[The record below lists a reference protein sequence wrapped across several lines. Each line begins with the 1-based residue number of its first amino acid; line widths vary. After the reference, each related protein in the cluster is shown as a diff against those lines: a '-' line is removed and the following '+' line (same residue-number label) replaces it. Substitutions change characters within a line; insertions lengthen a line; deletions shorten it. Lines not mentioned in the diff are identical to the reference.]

1 MNLEDSLKLFLRY
14 LFLILIALPG
24 MLIFYFIFTPL
35 TIYPVYWILSIFY
48 HGITL
53 SNNYLIFNSY
63 SIQLIPACIAGSAYY
78 LLLILNL
85 ATPLPGITR
94 VKSLSFTIL
103 SLLTL
108 NILRIVVFAALF
120 ITGCQYFDFTHKL
133 VWNLGSTVLVA
144 AIWFASVY
152 LFNIKA
158 IPGYTD
164 LKNIFH
170 SIKRGKR

>member
-14 LFLILIALPG
+14 LFLVLIALPG
-24 MLIFYFIFTPL
+24 LLIFYFIFTPL
-35 TIYPVYWILSIFY
+35 TVYPVYWILSIFY

-53 SNNYLIFNSY
+53 SNEYIIFNSY

-85 ATPLPGITR
+85 ATPMNPKMRI
-94 VKSLSFTIL
+94 KSLSFTIL
-103 SLLTL
+103 SLLVL
-108 NILRIVVFAALF
+108 NIARIVVFTALF
-120 ITGCQYFDFTHKL
+120 VTGYQYFDFTHKL
-133 VWNLGSTVLVA
+133 VWNLGSTVLVV
-144 AIWFASVY
+144 AIWFANVY
-152 LFNIKA
+152 LFRIKA

-170 SIKRGKR
+170 SIKRGKQ